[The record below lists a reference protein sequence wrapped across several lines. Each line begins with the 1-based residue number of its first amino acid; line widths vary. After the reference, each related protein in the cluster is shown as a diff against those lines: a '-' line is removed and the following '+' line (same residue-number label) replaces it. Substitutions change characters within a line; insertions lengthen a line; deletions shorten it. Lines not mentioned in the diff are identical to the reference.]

1 MRAAVAATLVA
12 LVLGGCNALPDK
24 PVRADLYDFGPPPAS
39 AAPGASPTA
48 HALVLPEIEAS
59 RAFDGLSILYR
70 LGYADAHQLRQYA
83 MARWTAPPT
92 QLVRQRLRETLARDQ
107 LVLDSEESAGLARTG
122 GPRPRVL
129 RIQLEEFTHYFET
142 EKQSRAMVRLRCTLL
157 EPTPAGERA
166 VAQRVFSLQSPAPSA
181 DAAGGV
187 RALTAAVDAAA
198 LEVARWL
205 QQQR

>member
-1 MRAAVAATLVA
+1 MRAALAALLLA
-12 LVLGGCNALPDK
+12 GLAGCSALPDK
-24 PVRADLYDFGPPPAS
+24 PVRASLYDFGPPPAG
-39 AAPGASPTA
+39 APQGASPTA
-48 HALVLPEIEAS
+48 TALVLPEIEAS

-70 LGYADAHQLRQYA
+70 LGYADAHQLRPYA
-83 MARWTAPPT
+83 LARWTAPPT

-107 LVLDSEESAGLARTG
+107 VVLDSEESAGLARTG

-129 RIQLEEFTHYFET
+129 RVQLEEFTHFFET
-142 EKQSRAMVRLRCTLL
+142 EKDSRAMVRLRCTLL

-166 VAQRVFSLQSPAPSA
+166 VGQRVISMQAAAPSA

-187 RALTAAVDAAA
+187 RALTAAVDSAA
-198 LEVARWL
+198 LELARWL